1 MRRDIVIFAAGS
13 RGDVQPCVALGR
25 GLAERG
31 HGVRLIV
38 AAGHEPLAAG
48 LDTSVLSV
56 DPARLLETD
65 EVREWLRNGRN
76 PLGFVAGFRRVIRP
90 MAEMLLGE
98 ILAGCKDAD
107 LLIFPTLGF
116 VGHHLAEYLGIDD
129 ALIHFQPSQPTSA
142 FPHPLVS
149 RAYGANRLS
158 YHLVEQLAWQLSR
171 PFLNTWRRDTLALP
185 KLPLG
190 GPIRTVRDVPVLAC
204 FSEAVVPRP
213 PDWPSH
219 VHVTGYWFLD
229 EPSWTPGPRLA
240 DFLAAGPPPV
250 YVGFGSMT
258 PPHPE
263 AMAATVRAALRA
275 AGVRGILAFG
285 DDGAG
290 DDDVLVVGDVPHSW
304 LFPRMLAAVHHGGA
318 GTTAAALR
326 AGIPAVVCPFFG
338 DQTFWGGRVA
348 ALGAGPAPLPIRRL
362 APEPLTARITAAVGD
377 ERMRRRAADL
387 GRRIAAEDGVARACA
402 ALENAHGAGAA
413 RRVGDGLGA
422 AGNHGN
428 GDDR

>member
-56 DPARLLETD
+56 DPARLMETE
-65 EVREWLRNGRN
+65 EVRDWLRGGRN
-76 PLGFVAGFRRVIRP
+76 PVRFATGFRCVIRP
-90 MAEMLLGE
+90 MAEMLLDE
-98 ILAGCKDAD
+98 ILSGCKDAD

-129 ALIHFQPSQPTSA
+129 ALIHFQPSQPTNA

-149 RAYGANRLS
+149 RAGGANRLS

-171 PFLNTWRRDTLALP
+171 PILNTWRRDTLALP

-213 PDWPSH
+213 PDWPPH
-219 VHVTGYWFLD
+219 VRVTGYWFVD
-229 EPSWTPGPRLA
+229 EPSWTPDPRLE

-258 PPHPE
+258 PPDPE
-263 AMAATVRAALRA
+263 AMFETVRGALRA
-275 AGVRGILAFG
+275 AGVRGILALG
-285 DDGAG
+285 EDGPA

-304 LFPRMLAAVHHGGA
+304 LLPRVRAAVHHGGA

-326 AGIPAVVCPFFG
+326 AGIPAVICPFFG
-338 DQTFWGGRVA
+338 DQAFWGGRVA
-348 ALGAGPAPLPIRRL
+348 ALGAGPAPLPIKRL
-362 APEPLTARITAAVGD
+362 AQEPLTARIAAATGD
-377 ERMRRRAADL
+377 EAMRRRAAEL
-387 GRRIAAEDGVARACA
+387 GRRIAAEDGVGRACA
-402 ALENAHGAGAA
+402 ALEDAYGVAETPRAGSGPG
-413 RRVGDGLGA
+413 RPRTME
-422 AGNHGN
+422 
-428 GDDR
+428 

>member
-1 MRRDIVIFAAGS
+1 MTGVRRDIVIFAAGS

-31 HGVRLIV
+31 HGVRLII
-38 AAGHEPLAAG
+38 ATGQEPLAAG
-48 LDTSVLSV
+48 LDTTVLSV

-65 EVREWLRNGRN
+65 EVREWLRRGHN
-76 PLGFVAGFRRVIRP
+76 PLTFVAGFRRVIRP

-107 LLIFPTLGF
+107 LLVFPTLGF
-116 VGHHLAEYLGIDD
+116 VGHHLAEYLGIDH

-142 FPHPLVS
+142 FRHPLVS
-149 RAYGANRLS
+149 RACGANRLS
-158 YHLVEQLAWQLSR
+158 YHLVEQLAWQLIR
-171 PFLNTWRRDTLALP
+171 PILSTWRRDTLALP
-185 KLPLG
+185 KPPLG
-190 GPIRTVRDVPVLAC
+190 GPVRTVRDVPVLAC

-213 PDWPSH
+213 PDWPPH

-229 EPSWTPGPRLA
+229 EPAWTPDPRLT

-258 PPHPE
+258 PPRPE
-263 AMAATVRAALRA
+263 AMVATVRAALRA
-275 AGVRGILAFG
+275 AGLRGILAFG
-285 DDGAG
+285 EDGA
-290 DDDVLVVGDVPHSW
+290 DDDVLTVGDVPHSW
-304 LFPRMLAAVHHGGA
+304 LLPRTLAAVHHGGA

-338 DQTFWGGRVA
+338 DQGFWGGRVA
-348 ALGAGPAPLPIRRL
+348 ALGAGPAPLPIKRL
-362 APEPLTARITAAVGD
+362 APEPLTARITAAAGD
-377 ERMRRRAADL
+377 ERMRRRAAEL
-387 GRRIAAEDGVARACA
+387 GRRIAAEDGVGRACA
-402 ALENAHGAGAA
+402 ALEDARWA
-413 RRVGDGLGA
+413 RRIRA
-422 AGNHGN
+422 AGEKGD